1 MSSKNTKQQETE
13 EEYQEISL
21 FKNPIST
28 FRYLILILTEQLIRF
43 VKFLISN
50 KIILLFAISYFL
62 LNFGEGP
69 HKEVSK

>member
-1 MSSKNTKQQETE
+1 MSNKNTKQQEIE

-28 FRYLILILTEQLIRF
+28 VRYLILIISEQFIRF
-43 VKFLISN
+43 IKFLISN
-50 KIILLFAISYFL
+50 KMILLLAFTYFL

-69 HKEVSK
+69 HREVRK

>member
-1 MSSKNTKQQETE
+1 MSTKNTKQQETE

-50 KIILLFAISYFL
+50 KIILLLAISYFL